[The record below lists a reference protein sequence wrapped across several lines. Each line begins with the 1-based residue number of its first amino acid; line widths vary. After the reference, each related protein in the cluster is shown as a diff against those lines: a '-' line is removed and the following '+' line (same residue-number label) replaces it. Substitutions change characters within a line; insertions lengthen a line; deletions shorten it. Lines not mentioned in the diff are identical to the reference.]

1 MARVTADDLRR
12 VAMRTPLLQATWNY
26 ERQQGLG
33 WAWCLEPVLERLY
46 PDPAERSRRLAE
58 HTAYFN
64 TQPTLASLAL
74 GAVANLEER
83 RALADGVPAPEPDPT
98 AGAVEDAGDM
108 LTRVKTALGSALAAL
123 GDRLF
128 WFTLRPFAAVIGV
141 LFALGGSW
149 SGALALWV
157 TYNAVHLTLRYRGV
171 SWGYLRGPAVL
182 GPGLRTRLEGMM
194 RLLSQIGAA
203 AVGVLVAALLVP
215 GGDPQ
220 TVTFQALLAAGISV
234 GLVTAQRARPS
245 PTHWALGAGALCL
258 VASWLR

>member
-1 MARVTADDLRR
+1 MARVTGDDLRR
-12 VAMRTPLLQATWNY
+12 VAMRTPLLQAAWNY

-33 WAWCLEPVLERLY
+33 WAWCIEPVLERLY

-83 RALADGVPAPEPDPT
+83 RALGDGVPAAVPD
-98 AGAVEDAGDM
+98 AAAAVEDPDETLA
-108 LTRVKTALGSALAAL
+108 RVKTALGSALAAL

-149 SGALALWV
+149 PGALALWI
-157 TYNAVHLTLRYRGV
+157 TYNSVHLALRYRGV

-182 GPGLRTRLEGMM
+182 GPELRARLEGIV

-234 GLVTAQRARPS
+234 GLITAQRARPS
-245 PTHWALGAGALCL
+245 PTQWALGAGVLCL